1 MEPPLSN
8 HVLLFACFLIIFLS
22 SSPTPADAR
31 ASPLVRSVCKATRDS
46 FGQNYT
52 LCVKT
57 LWSDARIQSLVA
69 SNDLKELAINILEVA
84 AETAKDAQELLNSYQ
99 PMIKSSKE
107 TKAIQ
112 QCAQSYGSV
121 ASCFR
126 GTQDEVKEEDTMA
139 NYTVARV
146 SDDIGVCEKALSSD
160 GVKLPATISTRLQLV
175 KLYNNIGYT
184 ITIQLLGIWLHH

>member
-1 MEPPLSN
+1 MESPLS
-8 HVLLFACFLIIFLS
+8 HHLLLLACFLLLFLS

-31 ASPLVRSVCKATRDS
+31 ASPLVRSICKATRAS
-46 FGQNYT
+46 FSQNYT

-57 LWSDARIQSLVA
+57 LWSDARIRSSA
-69 SNDLKELAINILEVA
+69 TSNDLKELAINILEVA
-84 AETAKDAQELLNSYQ
+84 AETAQDAQELLNSYQ

-146 SDDIGVCEKALSSD
+146 SDDISVCEIALSS
-160 GVKLPATISTRLQLV
+160 GVKLPTTISSRLQLV

-184 ITIQLLGIWLHH
+184 ITIQLLSIWLHH